1 MLSEL
6 DRQII
11 NAVAE
16 EKTNAE
22 IAQMFNLS
30 VRGVEQRIKK
40 LCKEYKVKGKVGLIR
55 EFIKESTS

>member
-11 NAVAE
+11 NAVVE

-22 IAQMFNLS
+22 IAKMFNLS
-30 VRGVEQRIKK
+30 VRGVEQKIKRY
-40 LCKEYKVKGKVGLIR
+40 CQIFKVKGRIGLVR
-55 EFIKESTS
+55 EFLKTVS

>member
-22 IAQMFNLS
+22 IAKMFNLS
-30 VRGVEQRIKK
+30 VRGVEQKIKRY
-40 LCKEYKVKGKVGLIR
+40 CKIFNVKGRIGLVR
-55 EFIKESTS
+55 EFLRTS